1 MPEPLT
7 KADRGAALMGIA
19 GHDLN
24 DDLTVVATGID
35 EALARLEPDHPARPF
50 LLDVAAAAQR
60 CASKTAAMLN
70 YASRKGVRASAAH
83 LECML
88 GQEVP

>member
-24 DDLTVVATGID
+24 DDLTVVATGTA

-50 LLDVAAAAQR
+50 LLDVSAAAQR
-60 CASKTAAMLN
+60 CAWKTAAMLD
-70 YASRKGVRASAAH
+70 YAARKGVRASAAP
-83 LECML
+83 LERML

>member
-1 MPEPLT
+1 
-7 KADRGAALMGIA
+7 MGIA

-24 DDLTVVATGID
+24 DDLTVVAVGTA

-60 CASKTAAMLN
+60 CARKTAAMLD

-83 LECML
+83 LERVL
-88 GQEVP
+88 SQEAP